1 MEEQEEGQ
9 IILEDKNEGQT
20 ILEDKKEEQTIL
32 EEKKDPELFILHKN
46 KPIYFKKGKLQ
57 LEFTDTE
64 LLSENKTTKYYG
76 FNMLFKELSQNG
88 NWEKNDEYLK
98 LYYLKSFTPTD
109 SMEIFYPLR
118 DYCSTISK
126 IYGFVTIIGIKEDT
140 NDFIL
145 YLKICNKK
153 NKFYKS

>member
-9 IILEDKNEGQT
+9 IILEDKKEGQT
-20 ILEDKKEEQTIL
+20 ILEDKKEGQIIL
-32 EEKKDPELFILHKN
+32 EEKKDPELFVMHKN
-46 KPIYFKKGKLQ
+46 KPIYFNQGTLQ
-57 LEFTDTE
+57 LEFTDHE
-64 LLSENKTTKYYG
+64 LLNENKTTKYYG
-76 FNMLFKELSQNG
+76 FNMLFKELSRNG

-118 DYCSTISK
+118 DYCSTSSI
-126 IYGFVTIIGIKEDT
+126 IYGFVTIIDIKEDT

-145 YLKICNKK
+145 YLKICNNE
-153 NKFYKS
+153 NKFYQS